1 MSTTGKLSCHLCT
14 IPFLVFSRSLTF
26 LCLHPCH
33 LRSGPCLFCL
43 PTSWRYLAEQKLLR
57 SCQQSR
63 RRKFLGILSWVVV
76 EVILPLSTTA
86 ACVCQGLDVEKGM
99 FVMFLLCAVPSPLY
113 ALAPP
118 VSGLSV
124 LLLLGFFLFFI
135 SLSVYGSSPPPHILI
150 FFVWHLV
157 WSCCFSFSPSL
168 PVSLWCP
175 HGWLNDWSHK
185 AVPPTRVRGAELSCA
200 APLILSP
207 SERECR
213 VWLRC

>member
-124 LLLLGFFLFFI
+124 LLLLGFFFIFYFTFCLWILTSPSHSHILCLTSRLELLFLFL
-135 SLSVYGSSPPPHILI
+135 SLSA
-150 FFVWHLV
+150 
-157 WSCCFSFSPSL
+157 C
-168 PVSLWCP
+168 VSLMP
-175 HGWLNDWSHK
+175 AWL
-185 AVPPTRVRGAELSCA
+185 VE
-200 APLILSP
+200 
-207 SERECR
+207 
-213 VWLRC
+213 WLKP